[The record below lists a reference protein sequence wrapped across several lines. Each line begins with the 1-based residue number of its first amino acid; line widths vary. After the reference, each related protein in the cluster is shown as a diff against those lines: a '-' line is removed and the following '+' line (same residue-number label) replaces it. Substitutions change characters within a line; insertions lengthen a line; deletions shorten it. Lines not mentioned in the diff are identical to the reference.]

1 MQWLMTASLAL
12 LLLVNATARAQ
23 MQDSADVRLV
33 FDVSGSMKQNDP
45 NRLSASALELIVTLL
60 PSGARGGLWTFGSEV
75 ANPLPPTTI
84 DDAWRKRALS
94 LKPALLDYQQY
105 TDIEQ
110 AVRQAA
116 DAPPTNGKRH
126 LILLTDG
133 MVDTPGGADKAARD
147 DASRK
152 RLIEKL
158 APVLHDDDVVVHTI
172 AFSPNVDLDLLESLA
187 QKTQG
192 LTAVAEDPEALL
204 RAFLDVFDRIFPRD
218 QVPMKAGRFP
228 IDDRVDAFSALL
240 FHGPQ
245 APPLALI
252 APDGQRYTA
261 ENHPDDVRWQHQPL
275 FDIIHM
281 PAPVAGQW
289 RVEGEVGPDSR
300 ISVESPLAL
309 RTRELPTTLYEG
321 FETPIEAWLTR
332 PDGGGKAGE
341 DGAPV
346 SLRAEL
352 RDIDG
357 NVRQAVK
364 LTAQGD
370 HYRGVLD
377 PPEQAGNA
385 RLVVIAE
392 NGDFIRERRQAV
404 NVLSPISTQVVG
416 NNARVDLHAE
426 HPRLDADN
434 TELTATLQGQM
445 LDVAPRGDRN
455 WQIDLP
461 KIAKDVAVPLTV
473 QARVTLDGETR
484 RFTLPEV
491 TLNPEAATSLHGASL
506 DRPGGSVET
515 LEEEEEAPPASHAS
529 PLNRIGDTLGQWLGS
544 LPSGVRSLWQEAPP
558 PLRQYVQS
566 HRNDPLAWAV
576 IVFCLL
582 VLLLVMI
589 VLRQLVHRSRRRRR
603 VVRREDP
610 HV

>member
-1 MQWLMTASLAL
+1 MQWLMTAALAL
-12 LLLVNATARAQ
+12 SLLVNATARAQ
-23 MQDSADVRLV
+23 APDTADVRLV

-84 DDAWRKRALS
+84 DDAWRQRALS

-105 TDIEQ
+105 TDIER

-116 DAPPTNGKRH
+116 DAPPTDGKRH

-147 DASRK
+147 EASRK
-152 RLIEKL
+152 RLIDEL

-172 AFSPNVDLDLLESLA
+172 AFSPNVDLDLLENLA

-218 QVPMKAGRFP
+218 QVPLEAGSFP
-228 IDDRVDAFSALL
+228 IDERVDAFSSLL

-252 APDGQRYTA
+252 APDGTRYTVDD
-261 ENHPDDVRWQHQPL
+261 HPDDVRWQHQPL

-281 PAPVAGQW
+281 PAPIAGQW

-309 RTRELPTTLYEG
+309 RTRELPTTLYQG

-332 PDGGGKAGE
+332 PDGGVGE
-341 DGAPV
+341 GEGGSPV

-357 NVRQAVK
+357 RVRQTVP

-370 HYRGVLD
+370 HYRGVLA

-385 RLVVIAE
+385 RLVVVAE
-392 NGDFIRERRQAV
+392 NDDFIRERRQAV
-404 NVLSPISTQVVG
+404 NVLSPIAARVVG
-416 NNARVDLHAE
+416 DNARVDLHAE
-426 HPRLDADN
+426 HPRLDVDN
-434 TELTATLQGQM
+434 TQLTATLQGQM
-445 LDVAPRGDRN
+445 LDVVPQGDRN
-455 WQIDLP
+455 WRIDLP
-461 KIAKDVAVPLTV
+461 DVARGVAVPLTV
-473 QARVTLDGETR
+473 WARVTLDGETR

-491 TLNPEAATSLHGASL
+491 TLNPGAATSLHGVSL
-506 DRPGGSVET
+506 DRPGGHIET
-515 LEEEEEAPPASHAS
+515 LDEEEEQQAAPPSS
-529 PLNRIGDTLGQWLGS
+529 SLDRLGDSVDQWLDA
-544 LPSGVRSLWQEAPP
+544 LPSGVRSLWQAAPP
-558 PLRQYVQS
+558 PFRDYVAS
-566 HRNDPLAWAV
+566 HRHDPLAWALL
-576 IVFCLL
+576 IAGLL
-582 VLLLVMI
+582 VAILLPVGL
-589 VLRQLVHRSRRRRR
+589 RRRRHR
-603 VVRREDP
+603 QRATRREEP